1 MRDHGSPRPAGG
13 GGGREETMASQARW
27 GPAWGGKVGKRPWVS
42 QARWGDRV
50 MVADTMV
57 ISSRRCHGSPIYGG
71 GGAEAVTMGFL
82 HREGGS
88 KGRH

>member
-1 MRDHGSPRPAGG
+1 
-13 GGGREETMASQARW
+13 
-27 GPAWGGKVGKRPWVS
+27 
-42 QARWGDRV
+42 

>member
-13 GGGREETMASQARW
+13 GI
-27 GPAWGGKVGKRPWVS
+27 GKRPRVS

-57 ISSRRCHGSPIYGG
+57 ISSRADAMDLLLGG
-71 GGAEAVTMGFL
+71 
-82 HREGGS
+82 
-88 KGRH
+88 